1 MPMPTPDQI
10 RATVDA
16 YVDGYTRADR
26 EAVISLFAP
35 EAELHDPVGTP
46 PHVGAEAIR
55 NFWDQVRS
63 ITESIKLVPQEIVVC
78 GNEAV
83 MIMAIE
89 AGSEGAGMRL
99 NAVDVFEFD
108 DAAKITLLKAYWDME
123 QGQPL

>member
-1 MPMPTPDQI
+1 MATPDQI

-35 EAELHDPVGTP
+35 DAELHDPVGTP
-46 PHVGAEAIR
+46 VHVGADGIR

-63 ITESIKLVPQEIVVC
+63 LTETIKLVPQEIVVC

-83 MIMAIE
+83 MIVAIA
-89 AGSEGAGMRL
+89 AGTEGAGVRM

-108 DAAKITLLKAYWDME
+108 DAAKITRLKAYWDME
-123 QGQPL
+123 QGQPF